1 MSLGSME
8 PAARMRSWFLV
19 SVRICSSERLMAWAC
34 NWALRAIA
42 RLTRVSILRPVAR
55 KTSNKISV
63 KSGKPSKS
71 IRPVMLRLTKK
82 RVVSSEFPRTGLVQ
96 LRIHPPD
103 NAKSVQLSRKSI
115 RNAQFSQGEKNFGVL
130 PVNDFRHF

>member
-1 MSLGSME
+1 M
-8 PAARMRSWFLV
+8 PNDYTKTAIKAAFIRLLN
-19 SVRICSSERLMAWAC
+19 ERPL
-34 NWALRAIA
+34 
-42 RLTRVSILRPVAR
+42 
-55 KTSNKISV
+55 NKISV

-71 IRPVMLRLTKK
+71 TRPVMLRLTKK